1 VLLSSDP
8 DNHVLKA
15 LLPRFRLVHARL
27 QTKPGKFAHNLE
39 EWNIYGSN
47 RIGVCAFEIW
57 DLKTILKKRG
67 REVKMKRLVAHEQTV
82 RNGQEEGMKPILLE

>member
-1 VLLSSDP
+1 M
-8 DNHVLKA
+8 
-15 LLPRFRLVHARL
+15 R
-27 QTKPGKFAHNLE
+27 
-39 EWNIYGSN
+39 SN